1 MSKQDFKLLLEK
13 YDIDYFED
21 DGEFCVKIDDVNDLE
36 EEFGKHQMEIVSIL
50 DMFPQLGYYVYYSED
65 E

>member
-1 MSKQDFKLLLEK
+1 MSKQDLKLLLEK
-13 YDIDYFED
+13 YEIDYFED
-21 DGEFCVKIDDVNDLE
+21 DDELCVKIDDISDLS

-50 DMFPQLGYYVYYSED
+50 DTFSNLGYYVFYSDD